1 LPYSQPSGAR
11 APVLK
16 GKPLERQESRKQT
29 RPAPVAKNRA
39 APRRPA
45 SEAYLERAAAHYLAR
60 FASSVG
66 NFKDVLWRKVERR
79 GLAEGVERETAQA
92 WIDGIA
98 DRFVAL
104 GLLDDEVFAR
114 ARAGALLRRGKPRRV
129 IRSSLV
135 AKGVTADVAAGA
147 VAALS
152 SDSGDPDLDAAL
164 AFARRKRLGPYGA
177 AGADGDRRR
186 KDLAAFARAGFS
198 YQLARRVLEGSGGE

>member
-1 LPYSQPSGAR
+1 M
-11 APVLK
+11 
-16 GKPLERQESRKQT
+16 
-29 RPAPVAKNRA
+29 
-39 APRRPA
+39 PRRYA
-45 SEAYLERAAAHYLAR
+45 SEAYLERAAAYYLAR

-79 GLAEGVERETAQA
+79 GLADGVERATAQQ
-92 WIDGIA
+92 WIDGIT

-104 GLLDDEVFAR
+104 GLLDDDAFAR
-114 ARAGALLRRGKPRRV
+114 VRAGALLRRGKPRRV
-129 IRSSLV
+129 IRSALV

-152 SDSGDPDLDAAL
+152 ADSEDPDLDAAL

-177 AGADGDRRR
+177 AGTGDDRRR

>member
-1 LPYSQPSGAR
+1 MPYSRPSGAR
-11 APVLK
+11 APVHK
-16 GKPLERQESRKQT
+16 GKPLERQESRKQA
-29 RPAPVAKNRA
+29 RPAAASKTRT

-45 SEAYLERAAAHYLAR
+45 SEAYLERAATHYLAR

-66 NFKDVLWRKVERR
+66 NFKDVLWRKVDRR
-79 GLAEGVERETAQA
+79 GLAEGVDRETARA

-104 GLLDDEVFAR
+104 GLLDDESFAR
-114 ARAGALLRRGKPRRV
+114 ARAGALLRRGKPRRA
-129 IRSSLV
+129 IRSALV

-152 SDSGDPDLDAAL
+152 GDSLDPDLDAAL
-164 AFARRKRLGPYGA
+164 AFARRKRLGPYGP

-186 KDLAAFARAGFS
+186 KDLAAFARAGFT
-198 YQLARRVLEGSGGE
+198 YQLARRVLDGRDGE